1 MGAWV
6 QPPVGELKSCM
17 LQGKVKK
24 KILYLHHKKSNHCT
38 LSGGR
43 PWEHIQFGRAKSAKL
58 IEKGDPKT
66 QNKSYDQPRQCVKK
80 QRCYFAHKG
89 PSSQSYGF
97 SCSHVWMW
105 ELDCK
110 ESWSPKNWCFWT
122 GVLEK
127 TLFFFFYFILF
138 FKLYIILVLPN
149 GEDSWEFLGLQV
161 DPTSPS

>member
-127 TLFFFFYFILF
+127 TLFFFLFLFYFLNF
-138 FKLYIILVLPN
+138 
-149 GEDSWEFLGLQV
+149 
-161 DPTSPS
+161 T